1 MAEKSKL
8 DTVANIAIIV
18 VCIIASVVLVR
29 NYFFAPKPPGAPPAA
44 EKGEKLPAV
53 QAVLPAGTQSAL
65 VLAVSPTCHFCTES
79 IPFYK
84 RLVDER
90 NQKGSPV
97 KVVVAVPAPEAKD
110 QEAKMFADAGVQPD
124 AVVPVS
130 FPDIKVSG
138 TPTILHVDNQGKV
151 LGVWVGKQDEGGEK
165 KILATL

>member
-8 DTVANIAIIV
+8 DTIANIAIIV

-29 NYFFAPKPPGAPPAA
+29 NYFFTPRPQGGPPAV
-44 EKGEKLPAV
+44 EKGTTLPAL
-53 QAVLPAGTQSAL
+53 QAALPAGTQSAL
-65 VLAVSPTCHFCTES
+65 VLAVSPTCHFCTDS

-97 KVVVAVPAPEAKD
+97 KVVVAVPATEAKD

-130 FPDIKVSG
+130 FTDIKVSG

-151 LGVWVGKQDEGGEK
+151 LGVWVGKQDESGEK

>member
-8 DTVANIAIIV
+8 DTIANIAIIV

-29 NYFFAPKPPGAPPAA
+29 NYFFTPKPPGAPPIA
-44 EKGEKLPAV
+44 EKGDQLPAL
-53 QAVLPAGTQSAL
+53 QAALPAGTESAL
-65 VLAVSPTCHFCTES
+65 VLVVSPTCHFCTES

-90 NQKGSPV
+90 NKKGSPV
-97 KVVVAVPAPEAKD
+97 KVVVAVPAAEARD
-110 QEAKMFADAGVQPD
+110 QEAKMFADAGIQPD

-130 FPDIKVSG
+130 FRDIKVNG

-151 LGVWVGKQDEGGEK
+151 LGVWEGKQEAGGEK